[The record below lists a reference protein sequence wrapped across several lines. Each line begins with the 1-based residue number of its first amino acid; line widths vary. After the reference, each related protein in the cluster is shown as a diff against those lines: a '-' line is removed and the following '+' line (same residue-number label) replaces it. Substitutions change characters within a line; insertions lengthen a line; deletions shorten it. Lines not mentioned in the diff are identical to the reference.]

1 MYIYIHL
8 LNFALLLIGNND
20 LFINYV
26 PPVSSDNTL
35 YMDLRQIIE
44 PYLFFNSSNTSSI
57 IKEFRGTFDVG
68 GFYKFTFTGKDLIL
82 VKVIIR
88 KVV

>member
-8 LNFALLLIGNND
+8 LIFALLLIGNND

-35 YMDLRQIIE
+35 YMDLRQIVE
-44 PYLFFNSSNTSSI
+44 PYIFSNSSNTSRI
-57 IKEFRGTFDVG
+57 IKEFRGTFDFG
-68 GFYKFTFTGKDLIL
+68 GFYKFTLTGKDLIL
-82 VKVIIR
+82 VKVIR